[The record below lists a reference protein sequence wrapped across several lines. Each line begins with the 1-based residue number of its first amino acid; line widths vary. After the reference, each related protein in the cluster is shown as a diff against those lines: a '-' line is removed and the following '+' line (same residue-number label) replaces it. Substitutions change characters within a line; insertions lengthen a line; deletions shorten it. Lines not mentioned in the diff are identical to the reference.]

1 MKNFFQ
7 FVVAILF
14 VTTAC
19 SGATQKSAQQ
29 DVKPQ
34 LPAGAVEMR
43 YQRHLYF
50 EVMLRDTIPARM
62 IFDTGS
68 SNLLLDSTFYASN
81 FGKGKNLRKAMLSG
95 AGNGYQLTTLD
106 ASGWSYSVGD
116 LSHSEQMAIVMD
128 LRKIVG
134 DGADGLFGLP
144 SMQGKRMELN
154 YADGYMRLLTPEE
167 KIADDFTAIQCKWL
181 RDKDRIILPLSVT
194 FADGYTLNG
203 NFLVDTGM
211 PDALALG
218 SATTARLKSGGH
230 LVGAQSTTVEVGGVG
245 GSRIE
250 SYVTAKQIAIGGK
263 TVNSVRISCSENK
276 QGAMTDSRFDGLV
289 GNALLAN
296 FDVIFDFENW
306 VMYLRPNIR

>member
-7 FVVAILF
+7 FVVAILL

-19 SGATQKSAQQ
+19 SGANQKSAQQ

-144 SMQGKRMELN
+144 SMQGKRVELN

-211 PDALALG
+211 PEELALN
-218 SATTARLKSGGH
+218 STTTNRLRSEGH
-230 LVGAQSTTVEVGGVG
+230 LAEAQRTTVDVGGVG
-245 GSRIE
+245 GSRTE
-250 SYVTAKQIAIGGK
+250 SYVLTQQIAVGGK
-263 TVNSVRISCSENK
+263 TVKNIRISCSDNDK
-276 QGAMTDSRFDGLV
+276 GAMADSRFDGLV
-289 GNALLAN
+289 GNELLAH

-306 VMYLRPNIR
+306 VMYIRTN